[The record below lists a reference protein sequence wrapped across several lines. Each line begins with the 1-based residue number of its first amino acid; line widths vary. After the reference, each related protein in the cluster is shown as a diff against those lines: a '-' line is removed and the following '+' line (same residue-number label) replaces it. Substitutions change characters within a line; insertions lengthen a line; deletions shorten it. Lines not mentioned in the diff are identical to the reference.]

1 MFVTTNYGSAFSGH
15 MGVGIAF
22 PRKTFQVVEVEMSRV
37 ATAIP
42 QIDDERSE
50 HREASSRSS
59 WFSPVPLLS
68 RVLGSLSGRNAP
80 TSENVADD
88 VWTRARQRENRVV
101 MAKLRHIVSGRCFAV
116 STYHMPCAFRDL
128 ELMVV
133 HTAVAAQLL
142 QDFAS
147 KGEDACL
154 PHVFLGDFNSKPGD
168 PQYTMLVSGKSSSG
182 FARLLKILGGP
193 PTKLRS
199 AYAAVQGKE
208 PAFTNYA
215 RTEWDADPFVG
226 TLDYVFYSREWHA
239 TDVTELPKSH
249 EDLPGPLPLRDE
261 PSDHLLISA
270 TLRMT

>member
-199 AYAAVQGKE
+199 AYEVLFLMFTVAGTQLCRVRSLRSQTTLGRSGTRIPLLGRWITFSTAVS
-208 PAFTNYA
+208 
-215 RTEWDADPFVG
+215 G
-226 TLDYVFYSREWHA
+226 TQP
-239 TDVTELPKSH
+239 T
-249 EDLPGPLPLRDE
+249 
-261 PSDHLLISA
+261 
-270 TLRMT
+270 